1 MMDRALKL
9 LSEAYGYSA
18 FKGQQQDVIEAALAG
33 RDCLVLMPTGGG
45 KSVCYQVPGVLRD
58 GIGIVISPLIA
69 LMRDQVA
76 ALTQL
81 GIRAA
86 YLNSSLPRDAQE
98 QVLRDVE
105 RGALDL
111 LYIAPERLL
120 QSATLTRLLPLRIA
134 LIAIDEAHCVS
145 QWGHDFRQDYL
156 GLDALREHFPG
167 VPRMALTATADG
179 RTQDEI
185 VARLALTDPL
195 RFVSGFDRPNIRYS
209 VAVKTDARRQLLE
222 FLSAHRGEAGIVYC
236 LSRRSVDATAEFL
249 CEQGLDALPYHAGM
263 APAER
268 SANQDRFLRDDAVV
282 IVATIAFGMG
292 IDKPDVRFVA
302 HLDLPKSIESY
313 YQETGRAGRDGL
325 PAHAWLVYG
334 LQDVV
339 RLGRMVSQS
348 DADERFKRVERHKLD
363 ALLGWCEV
371 TQCRRRS
378 LLEYFGEHYPRDCGN
393 CDVCL
398 RPPATWDATVAAQ
411 KLLSCVV
418 RTGQRFGPGHVID
431 VLLGKNSDK
440 VEQHRHAQLSTF
452 GIGAELTDAQWRS
465 VIRQLLVRNYLRADV
480 ERFGALV
487 LTELSRR
494 IAARRHL
501 VAAARRRH
509 DTAPRSRKRRP
520 LPRPLDHRHGGLWD
534 ALRACRKQLA
544 DAQGVPP
551 YVIFHDATL
560 LEMIAARPRT
570 AAELIGISGVGNA
583 KLDKYGEAF
592 LRVIRDADQPA
603 DTDGSAASA
612 FAAGDT
618 HRRESR
624 HADAMQRSPSATSCC
639 SITRICRSNPR
650 TRLSRR
656 PQRHR
661 KVDAAG
667 RHRPASLAPDDGRV
681 WREDSLKI
689 AHLEQEVPDNL
700 DGSIYQTV
708 AAGLPELG
716 QVLADYHDTEPHAAA
731 RRRVR
736 LAAARRTAAADRRA
750 RRLEHV
756 AKGRTGVESARAA
769 PRPARQRLFRR
780 YAPTRHAR
788 ARARRRAGPVAARR
802 THEPHGHRRDHRAR
816 GNVADIH
823 RRHRVRH
830 ARPRA
835 AETPLATRIIELD
848 RGQLVSFPGDYDEY
862 LQRKQRML
870 DTESRENAQLRQIP
884 RRRRGLD
891 PAGHQSPAHP

>member
-1 MMDRALKL
+1 MIDRALKL
-9 LSEAYGYSA
+9 LSETYGYSA

-45 KSVCYQVPGVLRD
+45 KSVCYQIPGVLRD
-58 GIGIVISPLIA
+58 GVAIVISPLIA

-86 YLNSSLPRDAQE
+86 YLNSSLDRYSQE
-98 QVLRDVE
+98 QVLSDVE

-120 QSATLTRLLPLRIA
+120 QSATLARLLPLRIA

-167 VPRMALTATADG
+167 VPRMALTATADA

-185 VARLALTDPL
+185 VTRLALTEPL
-195 RFVSGFDRPNIRYS
+195 RFVSGFDRPNVRYS

-236 LSRRSVDATAEFL
+236 LSRRSVEATAEFL

-263 APAER
+263 TPTER

-282 IVATIAFGMG
+282 VVATIAFGMG
-292 IDKPDVRFVA
+292 IDKPDVRFVV

-325 PAHAWLVYG
+325 PAQAWLVYG

-348 DADERFKRVERHKLD
+348 DADERFKRIERHKLD

-378 LLEYFGEHYPRDCGN
+378 LLEYFGERYPHDCGN
-393 CDVCL
+393 CDICL

-418 RTGQRFGPGHVID
+418 RTGQRFGPGHVVD
-431 VLLGKNSDK
+431 VLLGKQSEK
-440 VEQHRHAQLSTF
+440 VAQHRHDTLSTF

-465 VIRQLLVRNYLRADV
+465 VIRQLLVRNYLRAEV

-487 LTELSRR
+487 LTDLSRPLLR
-494 IAARRHL
+494 GDVSLRLREDGSSAA
-501 VAAARRRH
+501 
-509 DTAPRSRKRRP
+509 RSRKKRGAQP
-520 LPRPLDHRHGGLWD
+520 VAVADAGLWE

-560 LEMIAARPRT
+560 LEMTAARPRT
-570 AAELIGISGVGNA
+570 TAELSAISGVGGA
-583 KLDKYGEAF
+583 KLAKYGDIF
-592 LRVIRDADQPA
+592 LSVIRDAASAPA
-603 DTDGSAASA
+603 DDVTPTPI
-612 FAAGDT
+612 AAGD
-618 HRRESR
+618 
-624 HADAMQRSPSATSCC
+624 
-639 SITRICRSNPR
+639 
-650 TRLSRR
+650 
-656 PQRHR
+656 
-661 KVDAAG
+661 
-667 RHRPASLAPDDGRV
+667 
-681 WREDSLKI
+681 
-689 AHLEQEVPDNL
+689 
-700 DGSIYQTV
+700 
-708 AAGLPELG
+708 
-716 QVLADYHDTEPHAAA
+716 
-731 RRRVR
+731 
-736 LAAARRTAAADRRA
+736 
-750 RRLEHV
+750 
-756 AKGRTGVESARAA
+756 AA
-769 PRPARQRLFRR
+769 PL
-780 YAPTRHAR
+780 
-788 ARARRRAGPVAARR
+788 
-802 THEPHGHRRDHRAR
+802 
-816 GNVADIH
+816 
-823 RRHRVRH
+823 
-830 ARPRA
+830 
-835 AETPLATRIIELD
+835 
-848 RGQLVSFPGDYDEY
+848 
-862 LQRKQRML
+862 
-870 DTESRENAQLRQIP
+870 
-884 RRRRGLD
+884 
-891 PAGHQSPAHP
+891 